1 MSRWS
6 WGYEEPL
13 SQDHRNCLLTSG
25 APPYPSPKQLTK
37 CILIHVMESIH
48 VLQAGTN
55 THPRN
60 HFVNLETLEALES
73 DISSMSI
80 KVRLCAQCMMI
91 ISSTLFSSTPVLHSK
106 FFFCASLCIPAL
118 VYSANY
124 TFFCGIIR
132 LLWSEGFSTSVS
144 PDSTIYLISWWN
156 GR

>member
-37 CILIHVMESIH
+37 CILIHVIH
-48 VLQAGTN
+48 EISLLISRLSRLSRLTFLQ
-55 THPRN
+55 
-60 HFVNLETLEALES
+60 
-73 DISSMSI
+73 SI

-91 ISSTLFSSTPVLHSK
+91 FSSLFSSTPVLHSK

-124 TFFCGIIR
+124 TFFCGIVR
-132 LLWSEGFSTSVS
+132 LLWCEGFSTSVS

-156 GR
+156 GSEGRAVGHAL